1 MIQAVTQARAAAA
14 AATAV
19 AGGAADGSAADP
31 PGGPVADLAGAPA
44 GSVAAPAAEAGH
56 GTRSRGWGPQGQ
68 ATTTILLRHGQT
80 ALSVERRFAGRGDA
94 PLTETGLQQAAAAAA
109 RLQARGGI
117 DLVVSSPLS
126 RARRTAEAVAGATG
140 AGLLIDEDLAE
151 TDFGDWEGLTFGEVM
166 KRWPEEMAAWMA
178 SADVAPPG
186 GESLSAAARRTLTSL
201 DRLLADHVHTT
212 MVLVSHVTPIKTI
225 ICRALLAPPAAL
237 FRIHLDVA
245 SLSEADWFPDGP
257 ALLRSMNDT
266 AHLRAETTPRRRK
279 GMSRAH

>member
-1 MIQAVTQARAAAA
+1 MTQPSAAEPAGQGGEGAQAEAVSGVAG
-14 AATAV
+14 V
-19 AGGAADGSAADP
+19 AGGAAVGGVAGGGV
-31 PGGPVADLAGAPA
+31 PGGAAAAGEVAPGTPA
-44 GSVAAPAAEAGH
+44 
-56 GTRSRGWGPQGQ
+56 RGWGPQGQ

-94 PLTETGLQQAAAAAA
+94 PLTDVGLQQAAAAAA

-140 AGLLIDEDLAE
+140 AALLVDEDLAE

-166 KRWPEEMAAWMA
+166 KRWPGEMAAWMA
-178 SADVAPPG
+178 SADVCPPG
-186 GESLSAAARRTLTSL
+186 GESLSAAARRALTSL
-201 DRLLADHVHTT
+201 DRLLAEHANTT

-245 SLSEADWFPDGP
+245 SLSEADWFADGP

-266 AHLRAETTPRRRK
+266 AHLRAETAPRRRK
-279 GMSRAH
+279 GMPRAR

>member
-1 MIQAVTQARAAAA
+1 VTQAEAASGVADGPAA
-14 AATAV
+14 GEVAGEV
-19 AGGAADGSAADP
+19 AGG
-31 PGGPVADLAGAPA
+31 GA
-44 GSVAAPAAEAGH
+44 AAEGAAQGS
-56 GTRSRGWGPQGQ
+56 RARGWGPQGQ

-94 PLTETGLQQAAAAAA
+94 PLTEVGLQQAAAAAA

-151 TDFGDWEGLTFGEVM
+151 TDFGAWEGLTFGEVM
-166 KRWPEEMAAWMA
+166 KRWPGEMAAWMA
-178 SADVAPPG
+178 SADVCPPG
-186 GESLSAAARRTLTSL
+186 GESLSAAARRALTSL
-201 DRLLADHVHTT
+201 DRLLAEHVHST

-245 SLSEADWFPDGP
+245 SLSEADWFADGP

-266 AHLRAETTPRRRK
+266 AHLRAETAPRRRK
-279 GMSRAH
+279 GMPRAR

>member
-1 MIQAVTQARAAAA
+1 MTQPSAAEPAGQGGEGAQADAASRVAGGSGAGAAAGGGA
-14 AATAV
+14 AASGGEA
-19 AGGAADGSAADP
+19 AGGAAQGSR
-31 PGGPVADLAGAPA
+31 
-44 GSVAAPAAEAGH
+44 
-56 GTRSRGWGPQGQ
+56 TRGWGPQGQ

-94 PLTETGLQQAAAAAA
+94 PLTDVGLQQAAAAAA

-151 TDFGDWEGLTFGEVM
+151 TDFGAWEGLTFGEVM
-166 KRWPEEMAAWMA
+166 KRWPGEMAAWMA
-178 SADVAPPG
+178 SADVCPPG
-186 GESLSAAARRTLTSL
+186 GESLSAAARRALTSL
-201 DRLLADHVHTT
+201 DRLLAEHVNTT

-245 SLSEADWFPDGP
+245 SLSEADWFTDGP

-266 AHLRAETTPRRRK
+266 AHLRAETAPRRRK
-279 GMSRAH
+279 GMPRPR